1 VTKEELKNHIDWLVG
16 TLPPFPPA
24 WATKALGELIEKHKE
39 LDAIESAVLAEREA
53 CAKVCDE
60 NAAKAEANGYTCKGE
75 TFIDG
80 FGDGSCACAA
90 AIRARGE
97 K

>member
-1 VTKEELKNHIDWLVG
+1 MNMIELAKKAGFTVTG
-16 TLPPFPPA
+16 SR
-24 WATKALGELIEKHKE
+24 
-39 LDAIESAVLAEREA
+39 IESPYIGGSDISHRLAEFAALVVAHEREA

-90 AIRARGE
+90 AIRAMGE